1 MNLNNNKHTT
11 MKKQYITPTIETVN
25 IELANMIAGSVKIYN
40 GNSGGDDG
48 KGGYNPENSLSNERR
63 GSWGNLWE

>member
-1 MNLNNNKHTT
+1 MNHNNNKHTT
-11 MKKQYITPTIETVN
+11 MKKQYITPAIETVN
-25 IELANMIAGSVKIYN
+25 IELANMIAGSVRIYN

-63 GSWGNLWE
+63 GNWGDLWE

>member
-1 MNLNNNKHTT
+1 

-48 KGGYNPENSLSNERR
+48 KGGYNPENSLSNEHR

>member
-1 MNLNNNKHTT
+1 

-25 IELANMIAGSVKIYN
+25 IELANMIAGSVRIYN

-48 KGGYNPENSLSNERR
+48 EGGYDPENSLSNERR
-63 GSWGNLWE
+63 SSWGNLWE

>member
-1 MNLNNNKHTT
+1 

-25 IELANMIAGSVKIYN
+25 IELGCMIAESVSLSIN
-40 GNSGGDDG
+40 DSNSGGDD
-48 KGGYNPENSLSNERR
+48 KNGGYDPGNSLSNERR

>member
-1 MNLNNNKHTT
+1 
-11 MKKQYITPTIETVN
+11 MKEQYMTPTIEAVN
-25 IELANMIAGSVKIYN
+25 IELANMIAGSVRIYN

-48 KGGYNPENSLSNERR
+48 EGGYDPGNSLSKERR

>member
-11 MKKQYITPTIETVN
+11 MKKQYITPAIETVN

-48 KGGYNPENSLSNERR
+48 EGGYNPENSLSNERR
-63 GSWGNLWE
+63 GGWGDLWE

>member
-1 MNLNNNKHTT
+1 
-11 MKKQYITPTIETVN
+11 MKKQYITPAIETVN

-48 KGGYNPENSLSNERR
+48 EGGYNPENSLSNERR
-63 GSWGNLWE
+63 GSWGDLWRG

>member
-11 MKKQYITPTIETVN
+11 MKKQYITPAIETVN
-25 IELANMIAGSVKIYN
+25 IELANMIAGSVRIYN

-48 KGGYNPENSLSNERR
+48 EGGYNPEKSLSNERR
-63 GSWGNLWE
+63 GGWGDLWE